1 MAMICGIDE
10 AGRGPAIGPLVV
22 CGVLIDEEKETLLQQ
37 IGARDSK
44 TLAPGRREKL
54 FAQIG
59 GIAKDVHL
67 RILSP
72 KEIDAAVFAKDSSL
86 NQLETAA
93 MAAIIKAL
101 KPDKAYIDCPSN
113 NIGGWTAE
121 LREMLDFVPKEIIA
135 ENKADA
141 LYPVVSAASIMAK
154 VTRDRAIEALKRAYN
169 VDFGSGYPAD
179 PKTKAFLAKHYRDTE
194 RFPFFRKSWESYQ
207 RLVQAEGQKSLRQF

>member
-1 MAMICGIDE
+1 MVMICGIDE

-54 FAQIG
+54 FAQIK
-59 GIAKDVHL
+59 GIANDVHL
-67 RILSP
+67 KVLSP
-72 KEIDAAVFAKDSSL
+72 QEIDAAVFAKDSNL

-93 MAAIIKAL
+93 MAAIINAL

-113 NIGGWTAE
+113 NIEGWTAE

-154 VTRDRAIEALKRAYN
+154 VTRDRAIEALKRTYN

-207 RLVQAEGQKSLRQF
+207 RLVEAGGQKSLRQF